1 MAWIATAQVKEDAR
15 RGRGSLSREAGRYER
30 FSTDPFDDGWSN
42 LDAPAAPIKT
52 EIAPD
57 NARTVITFNKSPDIA
72 FDRSINPYRGCEHG
86 CVYCFA
92 RPTHAWLGL
101 SPGLDFESRIFA
113 KFGAAERLEAEITKP
128 SYKARQ
134 IALGVN
140 TDCYQPV
147 ERKLKITRA
156 ILEVLNRNDHP
167 VTIVTKSQLITR
179 DLDILSQMAAKNLL
193 SVYVSITTLNR
204 QLARRMEPRA
214 ATPHKRLE
222 ALEALSAAGIDTGVL
237 VAPIIPGLTDHELE
251 RILKAARSAGAGRAG
266 YILLRMPHE
275 IKSLF
280 REWLNEYYPE
290 RAKKIIGLVRNM
302 RGGKD
307 YDSTYGL
314 RMRGIGPYAELLRHR
329 FHLACT
335 RLGLS
340 ARTIGIQT
348 TDAQTPDARTSD
360 SLKVDHA
367 ARTKAAQVQLD
378 LFTE

>member
-1 MAWIATAQVKEDAR
+1 MARTGAVQVRNEAR

-30 FSTDPFDDGWSN
+30 FSIDPYDDGWGN
-42 LDAPAAPIKT
+42 LDAPAAPIRT
-52 EIAPD
+52 EIFPD
-57 NARTVITFNKSPDIA
+57 KAHSVITFNKSPDVA

-113 KFGAAERLEAEITKP
+113 KFDAAEQLEAEITKP
-128 SYKARQ
+128 SYEAKQ

-147 ERKLKITRA
+147 ERKLKITRD
-156 ILEVLNRNDHP
+156 ILDVLNRNDHP

-179 DLDILSQMAAKNLL
+179 DLDILSQLAAKKLL
-193 SVYVSITTLNR
+193 SVYVSVTTLNR

-222 ALEALSAAGIDTGVL
+222 ALEALSDAGIDTGVL
-237 VAPIIPGLTDHELE
+237 VAPVIPGLSDHELE
-251 RILKAARSAGAGRAG
+251 RILEAARSAGAERAG

-275 IKSLF
+275 IKALF
-280 REWLNEYYPE
+280 REWLDENYPD
-290 RAKKIIGLVRNM
+290 RAKKVIGLVQNM

-314 RMRGIGPYAELLRHR
+314 RMRGSGPYAELLRHR
-329 FHLACT
+329 FHLACN

-340 ARTIGIQT
+340 ARTTGALSGNSASTKRGVHI
-348 TDAQTPDARTSD
+348 
-360 SLKVDHA
+360 
-367 ARTKAAQVQLD
+367 KAAKAQLEM
-378 LFTE
+378 FGEWETRRAS

>member
-1 MAWIATAQVKEDAR
+1 MARTQAAQVKEEAR
-15 RGRGSLSREAGRYER
+15 RGRGSLSLETGRYER
-30 FSTDPFDDGWSN
+30 FSTDPYDDGWGS
-42 LDAPAAPIKT
+42 LDAPVAPIRT
-52 EIAPD
+52 EIGRD
-57 NARTVITFNKSPDIA
+57 SARSVITFNKSPDIA

-113 KFGAAERLEAEITKP
+113 KFDAAERLEAEITKP
-128 SYKARQ
+128 SYQARQ

-147 ERKLKITRA
+147 ERKLRITRD
-156 ILEVLNRNDHP
+156 ILEVLNRHNHP
-167 VTIVTKSQLITR
+167 VTIVTKSQLVTR
-179 DLDILSQMAAKNLL
+179 DLDILSQLAAKKLL
-193 SVYVSITTLNR
+193 SVYVSVTTLNR

-222 ALEALSAAGIDTGVL
+222 ALEALSRAGIDTGVL
-237 VAPIIPGLTDHELE
+237 VAPVIPGLTDHELE
-251 RILKAARSAGAGRAG
+251 RILKAARSAGAHRAG

-280 REWLNEYYPE
+280 REWLDENYPD
-290 RAKKIIGLVRNM
+290 RAKKVIGLVRNM

-314 RMRGIGPYAELLRHR
+314 RMRGSGPYAELLRHR

-335 RLGLS
+335 GLGLS
-340 ARTIGIQT
+340 ARTTEALSADQANRT
-348 TDAQTPDARTSD
+348 T
-360 SLKVDHA
+360 A
-367 ARTKAAQVQLD
+367 AKAQLD
-378 LFTE
+378 LFSG